1 MLSPTTLINY
11 QQHWLV
17 KLNLMLEN
25 KIVLCAIIKNWRW
38 EFDYISQPSY
48 FYFYFYNI
56 KAPPV
61 FSDLYQSTASIAT
74 REN

>member
-1 MLSPTTLINY
+1 MLLLKIDVENSIIF
-11 QQHWLV
+11 
-17 KLNLMLEN
+17 LNQ
-25 KIVLCAIIKNWRW
+25 AI
-38 EFDYISQPSY
+38 F
-48 FYFYFYNI
+48 FFYNI

>member
-1 MLSPTTLINY
+1 MLLLKIDVENSIIF
-11 QQHWLV
+11 
-17 KLNLMLEN
+17 LNQ
-25 KIVLCAIIKNWRW
+25 AI
-38 EFDYISQPSY
+38 F
-48 FYFYFYNI
+48 FFFYNI